1 MCQSNGYFM
10 QTQDAV
16 ASKWVVF
23 AVIGRQK
30 IFPSERR
37 LQGYGVTLEIFFEV
51 DQRTS
56 TTPCYT
62 RPLLLSGKTAAESGW
77 LPSDTTDKEPQ
88 HQPAAPQYSGYT
100 VSYRHLANADEAESG
115 CREGSPAQS
124 GKVEYLAGAMEHRE
138 AFSQWNPACEN
149 HFTAQMYSADE
160 KMELR
165 ESGGNAR
172 HIPINYLAGLVRRGA
187 AKQRALS
194 PWRITDV
201 GFLSGL
207 DRHQPNQMGAP
218 ITAWYS
224 TLHVWAYCRKLIPAA
239 ASYYALVIRA
249 SPDFPIMPRSAR
261 HL

>member
-16 ASKWVVF
+16 ASKWGVF

-30 IFPSERR
+30 IFYS
-37 LQGYGVTLEIFFEV
+37 VTLDIFVE
-51 DQRTS
+51 
-56 TTPCYT
+56 T
-62 RPLLLSGKTAAESGW
+62 RPLLLSGKK
-77 LPSDTTDKEPQ
+77 PR
-88 HQPAAPQYSGYT
+88 HQPAAPH
-100 VSYRHLANADEAESG
+100 YRHSANVDEAEKLDV
-115 CREGSPAQS
+115 EKGSPAQS
-124 GKVEYLAGAMEHRE
+124 GKVEYPACAMEHRE
-138 AFSQWNPACEN
+138 ASSQWNPACEN
-149 HFTAQMYSADE
+149 HSNAVE

-172 HIPINYLAGLVRRGA
+172 HVPMGA
-187 AKQRALS
+187 AKQRAFS

-201 GFLSGL
+201 G
-207 DRHQPNQMGAP
+207 PNQMGAP

-224 TLHVWAYCRKLIPAA
+224 RKLIPAA

-249 SPDFPIMPRSAR
+249 SPDFPINPRSKEMAR